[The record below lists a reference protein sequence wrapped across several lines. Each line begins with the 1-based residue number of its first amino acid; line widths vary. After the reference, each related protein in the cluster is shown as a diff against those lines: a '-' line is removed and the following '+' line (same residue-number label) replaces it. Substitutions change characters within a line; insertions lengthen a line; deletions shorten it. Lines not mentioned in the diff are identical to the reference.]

1 MIMELKEI
9 KLTERRIALLN
20 KMDIHT
26 VEDLLTT
33 YPYRYENITAVP
45 YENWNPSDTVA
56 FEGMI
61 CSAAH
66 VVRLGN
72 KRSMTKFKVISWNEE
87 LEITLFNRP
96 WPKQFSAGKN
106 ITIFGTYNGNN
117 KVLANNYNFNP
128 LKSQEGLRPVYSVTE
143 GLKQNDM
150 RTCIEKALPYAKLSD
165 NVIPSR
171 YVEKY
176 RLMIH
181 SDAICKIHEPKDEKE
196 LKAAIRTLKYEEFLR
211 FQCVMQ
217 AVQQTSYNTAVK
229 TPKVFDDTR
238 IHEWLDSFKYELTP
252 DQNSAIEEI
261 LKDMH
266 SDKIMFRLVQGDVG
280 CGKTVVAMAAL
291 YACRL
296 SGMQAAL
303 LAPTEILAR
312 QHYHNLIEQGMDAV
326 LYVSALS
333 AKEKQE
339 ILDGMASDEISIV
352 VGTHAL
358 FQEKVQFANLGLVV
372 ADEQQRFGVR
382 QRRALLEKGKNV
394 DFLMMSATPIPRTYA
409 HFLFGDMSISNIKT
423 MPPGREPVWTK
434 YVPGS
439 SMGPILADVLK
450 GIDEGRQCYVVCP
463 AIEDNDQTNIRS
475 VTSIYEGMKKTF
487 KDKVSVGLLHGKMT
501 SDQKEAIME
510 KFANHEFD
518 ILVSTTVVEVGIDVP
533 NATMMVIYD
542 AHRFGLSTIH
552 QLRGRAARGKVQG
565 KCWLLSPSKEED
577 AIKRLKMLEELKDGF
592 SITEYD
598 LQLRGPGDILGVR
611 QSGLPGFV
619 LGDFAK
625 DQAMMEVCI
634 QDAREILE
642 LQQDTEILAYTK
654 NAVEKAQYFD

>member
-1 MIMELKEI
+1 MELKEI
-9 KLTERRIALLN
+9 KLTDRRIALLN
-20 KMDIHT
+20 KMNIYT
-26 VEDLLTT
+26 VEDLLET
-33 YPYRYENITAVP
+33 YPFRYENITAVP
-45 YENWNPSDTVA
+45 YACWNPSDNVA

-66 VVRLGN
+66 VVRLGKN
-72 KRSMTKFKVISWNEE
+72 RSMTKFKVISWNEE

-96 WPKQFSAGKN
+96 WPRQFSAGKN

-128 LKSQEGLRPVYSVTE
+128 LVTQEGLRPVYSVTE

-150 RTCIEKALPYAKLSD
+150 RSCIEKALPYADRSN
-165 NVIPSR
+165 NVIPAR

-176 RLMIH
+176 RLLIH
-181 SDAICKIHEPKDEKE
+181 SDAVHKIHQPKNEKE

-217 AVQQTSYNTAVK
+217 AVQQADLNAVNK
-229 TPKVFDDTR
+229 APKVFDDTR
-238 IHEWLDSFKYELTP
+238 IHDWIASLKYELTP
-252 DQNSAIEEI
+252 DQNTAIEEI

-266 SDKIMFRLVQGDVG
+266 SDRIMFRLVQGDVG

-296 SGMQAAL
+296 AGMQAAL

-312 QHYHNLIEQGMDAV
+312 QHYHNLIEQGMPAV
-326 LYVSALS
+326 LYVSSMS

-339 ILDGMASDEISIV
+339 ILDGLEGDEISIV
-352 VGTHAL
+352 TGTHAL
-358 FQEKVQFANLGLVV
+358 FQEKVQFANLGLVIV
-372 ADEQQRFGVR
+372 DEQQRFGVR

-409 HFLFGDMSISNIKT
+409 HFLFGDMAISNIKT

-439 SMGPILADVLK
+439 SMGPILPDVLK
-450 GIDEGRQCYVVCP
+450 GIEEGRQCYVVCP
-463 AIEDNDQTNIRS
+463 AIEDNDQINIRS

-487 KDKVSVGLLHGKMT
+487 KNRVSVGLLHGKMT
-501 SDQKEAIME
+501 GEQKEEIMQ
-510 KFANHEFD
+510 KFADHEFD
-518 ILVSTTVVEVGIDVP
+518 ILVSTTVIEVGIDVP

-565 KCWLLSPSKEED
+565 KCWLLSPSKDED
-577 AIKRLKMLEELKDGF
+577 AVKRLKMLEELKDGF

-611 QSGLPGFV
+611 QSGLPSFV

-642 LQQDTEILAYTK
+642 LGTDKEILAYTK
-654 NAVEKAQYFD
+654 NAVEMAQYFD